1 MVEMV
6 AMADKPITIQNPFG
20 LPANAT
26 GTFIPQNEANIVG
39 MDKIIVIA
47 AKNFITK
54 FTLLLMMLA
63 KPSIIPSK
71 MERCISTISIACL
84 FSIITSSKKSESS
97 ALKLANFATDGV
109 RIKRNNFNNTK

>member
-6 AMADKPITIQNPFG
+6 AVADNPITTQKPFG
-20 LPANAT
+20 LSANAT
-26 GTFIPQNEANIVG
+26 GTFIPQKDANIVG
-39 MDKIIVIA
+39 MDKIIVMA

-63 KPSIIPSK
+63 KPSIMPSK

-84 FSIITSSKKSESS
+84 FSIITSSKKSASS
-97 ALKLANFATDGV
+97 VLKLANFATDGE
-109 RIKRNNFNNTK
+109 RIRRNNFNKTK